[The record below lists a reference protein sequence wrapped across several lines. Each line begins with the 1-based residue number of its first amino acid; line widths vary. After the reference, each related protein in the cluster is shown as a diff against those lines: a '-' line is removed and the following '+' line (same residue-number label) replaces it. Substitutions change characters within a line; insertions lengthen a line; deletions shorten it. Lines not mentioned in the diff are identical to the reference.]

1 MKWTQ
6 CTLNEGKKEK
16 DSGKEIIFEDKKKN
30 QCLFRAVAVG
40 YEK

>member
-1 MKWTQ
+1 MKWTR

-16 DSGKEIIFEDKKKN
+16 DSGKEIIFEDKKISG
-30 QCLFRAVAVG
+30 LFRAVAVG